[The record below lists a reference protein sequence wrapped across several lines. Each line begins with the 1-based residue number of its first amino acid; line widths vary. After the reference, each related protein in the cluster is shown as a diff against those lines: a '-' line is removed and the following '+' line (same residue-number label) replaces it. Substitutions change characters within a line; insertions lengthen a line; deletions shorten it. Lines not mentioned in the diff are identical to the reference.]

1 MENTVQT
8 NKSLTIGIQGGMGS
22 FNEQATLHHLAVNQV
37 TDYEVHYLYTT
48 EKLLASLSNGT
59 VDLGLFAI
67 HNSVGGIVHESIKAM
82 GRYNFQIQDEVV
94 IPIRHFLMKLPDS
107 QTEEIR
113 RIMAH
118 PQVFAQC
125 RTTLHQRYPKL
136 DKESGQGDLIDTAR
150 AAQALRNGEIPN
162 HTVILGPQRLAELY
176 NFEIIDQDLQDD
188 HPNNTSFLLVR
199 K

>member
-1 MENTVQT
+1 MSKQNA
-8 NKSLTIGIQGGMGS
+8 KLKIGIQGGIGS
-22 FNEQATLHHLAVNQV
+22 FNEQAILHHLSINQI
-37 TDYEVHYLYTT
+37 TDYEIHYLYTT
-48 EKLLASLSNGT
+48 EKVLKSLTDST
-59 VDLGLFAI
+59 TDLGLFAI

-107 QTEEIR
+107 QTEEIQ

-136 DKESGQGDLIDTAR
+136 D
-150 AAQALRNGEIPN
+150 
-162 HTVILGPQRLAELY
+162 
-176 NFEIIDQDLQDD
+176 
-188 HPNNTSFLLVR
+188 
-199 K
+199 